1 MNKKVMIISA
11 AIAVVVLGGAG
22 AYAVMNNYL
31 GNNVEV
37 ESVMATPQASAPAN
51 EPGATEGT
59 ASSGNAGAG
68 TVVGADKLNGAWNI
82 ASGSK
87 VYWSVT
93 TSKATVNFVNEAVTG
108 SWNVDLNDTSAMTGE
123 GVLDMTALDSGNGQR
138 DGHVK
143 GADFLAVDQFP
154 QATFSV
160 KSISGA
166 PAEWTEG
173 IAVPV
178 TIEGT
183 MTVKGID
190 KDVAFDSTAMYQDGQ
205 LLLSGTT
212 VVTFADFGMT
222 SPHTI
227 VLETENE
234 LSVQLELML
243 AKA

>member
-1 MNKKVMIISA
+1 MKKKQIILTA

-22 AYAVMNNYL
+22 AYAAMNNYL

-37 ESVMATPQASAPAN
+37 ESVMATPQASAPSN
-51 EPGATEGT
+51 ESETTEGAGNSENGAA
-59 ASSGNAGAG
+59 ASA
-68 TVVGADKLNGAWNI
+68 VGADQLNGKWAI
-82 ASGSK
+82 ATGSK

-93 TSKATVNFVNEAVTG
+93 TSKETVNFVNEAVTG
-108 SWNVDLNDTSAMTGE
+108 SWNVDLNDASAMTGE
-123 GVLDMTALDSGNGQR
+123 GVLDMNSLDSENGQR

-143 GADFLAVDQFP
+143 SADFLAVDSFP
-154 QATFSV
+154 QATFAV
-160 KSISGA
+160 KSVSGA

-173 IAVPV
+173 TAVPL

-190 KDVAFDSTAMYQDGQ
+190 KDVVFESNAMYKEGQ

-212 VVTFADFGMT
+212 KVTFADFGMT

-227 VLETENE
+227 VLETEND
-234 LSVQLELML
+234 LSVQLELVL

>member
-1 MNKKVMIISA
+1 MKKKTIIVSA

-22 AYAVMNNYL
+22 AYAAMNNYL

-51 EPGATEGT
+51 ESGTTEGAENAPAT
-59 ASSGNAGAG
+59 AAV
-68 TVVGADKLNGAWNI
+68 TADQLNGAWNI

-93 TSKATVNFVNEAVTG
+93 TSKETVNFVNEAVTG
-108 SWNVDLNDTSAMTGE
+108 SWNVDLGDASAMTGE

-154 QATFSV
+154 QATFAA
-160 KSISGA
+160 KSISGV
-166 PAEWTEG
+166 PTEWTEG
-173 IAVPV
+173 AAVPI

-190 KDVAFDSTAMYQDGQ
+190 KDVTFESNAMYQGGQ

-212 VVTFADFGMT
+212 KVTFADFGMT

-227 VLETENE
+227 VLETEND
-234 LSVQLELML
+234 LSVQLELVL